1 MAAGKKDVL
10 NPRSKEY
17 EFGGSAGTFLMTLGL
32 PSVVLGLYA
41 WCGKEDCSLRPY
53 PTLPTLSDLWDPYA
67 YIILVAWF
75 LYQALIYLSPLGYVA
90 GGTKLRDGSVLKYRM
105 NAAHAFII
113 SHVLFV
119 VAYCFLKVPVTFVYD
134 RYLAFAVAATVL
146 SFVMAM
152 YLYARSFRDGA
163 LLALGGNTGSPI
175 HDWFVGRELN
185 PRTWSFDWK
194 IFCELRPGLIGWALI
209 NYCMLAKQYETHGYV
224 TNSMVLV
231 CAFQGFYVWDG
242 LWSEE
247 AILTTMDIV
256 HDGFGF
262 MLAFGDLAWV
272 PFTYSLQARYLVD
285 HPVDLPWWAAFGIVL
300 VKVAGYAI
308 FRGANGQ
315 KDQFRRDPEHPSVK
329 HLKTLSTERGTKL
342 LISGWWGL
350 CRHPNY
356 VGDLV
361 MALSWSLPCGFT
373 NILPYF
379 YVIYFTALLV
389 HRQLRDEHHCK
400 KKYGQDWEKYCK
412 IVKWRL
418 VPGLY

>member
-1 MAAGKKDVL
+1 
-10 NPRSKEY
+10 
-17 EFGGSAGTFLMTLGL
+17 MTLGL

-41 WCGKEDCSLRPY
+41 WCGKEDCSPKALPYLTHAERPLGPLRVHHSGSVFPITK
-53 PTLPTLSDLWDPYA
+53 PS
-67 YIILVAWF
+67 F
-75 LYQALIYLSPLGYVA
+75 YLSPLGYVREA
-90 GGTKLRDGSVLKYRM
+90 LSSETERAQVQDERSTRFHHLARPLRRRLLLLESPGHLRVHDPLHGLRRGCHRPLLRHGHVPLRQVVQGRS
-105 NAAHAFII
+105 AARVGREH
-113 SHVLFV
+113 
-119 VAYCFLKVPVTFVYD
+119 
-134 RYLAFAVAATVL
+134 
-146 SFVMAM
+146 
-152 YLYARSFRDGA
+152 G
-163 LLALGGNTGSPI
+163 GSPI

-209 NYCMLAKQYETHGYV
+209 NYCMLAKH
-224 TNSMVLV
+224 V
-231 CAFQGFYVWDG
+231 CLQGFYVWDG

-262 MLAFGDLAWV
+262 MLAFGDLAWWLA
-272 PFTYSLQARYLVD
+272 TRYSVEPMAR
-285 HPVDLPWWAAFGIVL
+285 
-300 VKVAGYAI
+300 
-308 FRGANGQ
+308 R
-315 KDQFRRDPEHPSVK
+315 DQFRRDPEHPSVK